1 MKEDLFLENISNKIK
16 GLRTEKGLSQEKL
29 AYKIG
34 IDRKYAS
41 LIEKGTVNIS
51 VKILS
56 KVCLGLGISM
66 SDFFKKLDYKFK
78 KFFFATF

>member
-16 GLRTEKGLSQEKL
+16 KLRTEKGLSQEKL

-34 IDRKYAS
+34 IGRKYAS

-66 SDFFKKLDYKFK
+66 SDFFKKLDY
-78 KFFFATF
+78 